1 MHSSKT
7 NTNTGRPGNPG
18 REKNRIEQRANRGIE
33 ARTKQGGD
41 QDMTNEELVIRIK
54 AGIDPAENILTL
66 YNQVKAFIHTIA
78 WKHRGQEEVE
88 DLEQEGYL
96 ALYDAIDGYDPEAG
110 CKFLTY
116 AEYWIS
122 QRIMRYI
129 ERNSS
134 CLRLSFQS
142 QARLRQYK
150 RFCDS
155 FLKEHGREPSEE
167 ETAAQMG
174 LSIDQVRDIHR
185 NACVAN
191 LGSLDAPVKGY
202 EEEGFTLGDSV
213 PSGED
218 MEGNMLDRLQH
229 EQLKTVLWECVDSLH
244 GRQPEVIRKQYQDN
258 MTMAEIAREYGVSC
272 EAIRQDQA
280 KALRELRK
288 PKRSD
293 RLRPF
298 LPDDERIY
306 SMGLSGNGVER
317 FNQTWTSSTE
327 RTVLKMMD
335 LEERMAEHKRWL
347 EELRRSQQA
356 GRAENSAVM

>member
-1 MHSSKT
+1 
-7 NTNTGRPGNPG
+7 
-18 REKNRIEQRANRGIE
+18 
-33 ARTKQGGD
+33 
-41 QDMTNEELVIRIK
+41 MTNEQLVIRIK
-54 AGIDPAENILTL
+54 AGIDTAENMLTL

-78 WKHRGQEEVE
+78 WKHRSYEDVE

-116 AEYWIS
+116 AEYWIK
-122 QRIMRYI
+122 QRIVRYI

-134 CLRLSFQS
+134 CLRLSFHS
-142 QARLRQYK
+142 QALLRQYK
-150 RFCDS
+150 RFYDS
-155 FLKEHGREPSEE
+155 FMKEHGREPSEA
-167 ETAAQMG
+167 ETADFMV

-185 NACVAN
+185 NAFIAN

-202 EEEGFTLGDSV
+202 EEEGFSLGDSV

-218 MEGNMLDRLQH
+218 MEGDSLDRLQH
-229 EQLKTVLWECVDSLH
+229 EQLKAVLSDCVDSLP
-244 GRQPEVIRKQYQDN
+244 GRQREVICKQYRDN
-258 MTMAEIAREYGVSC
+258 MTMAEIGREYGVSR

-298 LPDDERIY
+298 LPDDERLY
-306 SMGLSGNGVER
+306 SMGLSGNGVGR
-317 FNQTWTSSTE
+317 FNRTWTSSTE
-327 RTVLKMMD
+327 RAVIIKEELA
-335 LEERMAEHKRWL
+335 ERMEEHKRWL

-356 GRAENSAVM
+356 RRAQS

>member
-1 MHSSKT
+1 
-7 NTNTGRPGNPG
+7 
-18 REKNRIEQRANRGIE
+18 
-33 ARTKQGGD
+33 
-41 QDMTNEELVIRIK
+41 MTNEELVIRIK
-54 AGIDPAENILTL
+54 AGIDPAENMLAL
-66 YNQVKAFIHTIA
+66 YEQVKAFIHSVA

-116 AEYWIS
+116 AEYWIK
-122 QRIMRYI
+122 QRIVRYI
-129 ERNSS
+129 ERNSC

-155 FLKEHGREPSEE
+155 FMKEHGREPSEA

-174 LSIDQVRDIHR
+174 LSTDQVRDIHK
-185 NACVAN
+185 NACMAN
-191 LGSLDAPVKGY
+191 LGSLDAPVKGF
-202 EEEGFTLGDSV
+202 EEEGFTVGDGV

-218 MEGNMLDRLQH
+218 MEEDTLDQLEH
-229 EQLKTVLWECVDSLH
+229 EQLKAVLWECVDSLS

-258 MTMAEIAREYGVSC
+258 MTMAEIGREYGVSR

-288 PKRSD
+288 PKKSE

-298 LPDDERIY
+298 LPEDERIY
-306 SMGLSGNGVER
+306 SMGLSGSGVER

-327 RTVLKMMD
+327 RAALKVMD
-335 LEERMAEHKRWL
+335 LDERMAEHKRWL
-347 EELRRSQQA
+347 EEVRKELRRSQQNLA
-356 GRAENSAVM
+356 AENSAVM

>member
-1 MHSSKT
+1 
-7 NTNTGRPGNPG
+7 
-18 REKNRIEQRANRGIE
+18 
-33 ARTKQGGD
+33 
-41 QDMTNEELVIRIK
+41 MTNEQLVIRIK
-54 AGIDPAENILTL
+54 AGIDSAENMLTL

-96 ALYDAIDGYDPEAG
+96 ALYDAIDGYDPDTG
-110 CKFLTY
+110 YKFLTY
-116 AEYWIS
+116 AEYWIK
-122 QRIMRYI
+122 QRIVRYI

-134 CLRLSFQS
+134 CLRLSFHS
-142 QARLRQYK
+142 QARLRKYK
-150 RFCDS
+150 RFYDS
-155 FLKEHGREPSEE
+155 FMKEHGREPSEA
-167 ETAAQMG
+167 ETAVQME

-185 NACVAN
+185 NACIAN

-202 EEEGFTLGDSV
+202 EEEGFTVGDSV

-218 MEGNMLDRLQH
+218 MEGDSLDRLQH
-229 EQLKTVLWECVDSLH
+229 EQLKAVLWNCVDSLP
-244 GRQPEVIRKQYQDN
+244 GRQREVIRKQYRDN
-258 MTMAEIAREYGVSC
+258 MTIAEIGREYGVSR

-298 LPDDERIY
+298 LPDDERLY
-306 SMGLSGNGVER
+306 SMGLSGNGVGR
-317 FNQTWTSSTE
+317 FNRTWTSSTE
-327 RTVLKMMD
+327 RAVIVREELA
-335 LEERMAEHKRWL
+335 ERMEEHKRWL

-356 GRAENSAVM
+356 RKERSAAL

>member
-1 MHSSKT
+1 
-7 NTNTGRPGNPG
+7 
-18 REKNRIEQRANRGIE
+18 
-33 ARTKQGGD
+33 
-41 QDMTNEELVIRIK
+41 MTNEQLVIRIK
-54 AGIDPAENILTL
+54 AGIDTADNMLTL

-78 WKHRGQEEVE
+78 WKHRSYEDVE

-116 AEYWIS
+116 AEYWIK
-122 QRIMRYI
+122 QRIVRYI

-134 CLRLSFQS
+134 CLRLSFHS
-142 QARLRQYK
+142 QARLRQHK
-150 RFCDS
+150 RFYDS
-155 FLKEHGREPSEE
+155 FMKEHGREPSEA
-167 ETAAQMG
+167 ETVAQMG

-185 NACVAN
+185 NACIAN

-202 EEEGFTLGDSV
+202 EEEGFSLGDSV

-218 MEGNMLDRLQH
+218 MEGDSLDRMQH
-229 EQLKTVLWECVDSLH
+229 EQLKAVLWDSVNSLP
-244 GRQPEVIRKQYQDN
+244 GRQREVIRKQYRDN
-258 MTMAEIAREYGVSC
+258 MTMAEIGREYGVSR

-298 LPDDERIY
+298 LPDDERLY
-306 SMGLSGNGVER
+306 SMGLSGNGVGR
-317 FNQTWTSSTE
+317 FNRTWTSSTE
-327 RTVLKMMD
+327 RAVIIREELA
-335 LEERMAEHKRWL
+335 ERMEEHKRWL

-356 GRAENSAVM
+356 RRERKAVSG